1 MFTMRVMSEK
11 DKCYIW
17 IEEDKW
23 KKGTL
28 QKLMNE
34 WIEALYC
41 AKNMLDDPLAWKKR
55 ERKAETIS
63 LGTLGKTFSV

>member
-1 MFTMRVMSEK
+1 MSEK

-41 AKNMLDDPLAWKKR
+41 AKNMLDDL
-55 ERKAETIS
+55 
-63 LGTLGKTFSV
+63 

>member
-1 MFTMRVMSEK
+1 MRVMSKK

-28 QKLMNE
+28 QKNE

-41 AKNMLDDPLAWKKR
+41 AKNMLDDPLAWKKENEKQR
-55 ERKAETIS
+55 PS
-63 LGTLGKTFSV
+63 L

>member
-1 MFTMRVMSEK
+1 MRVMSEK

-41 AKNMLDDPLAWKKR
+41 AKNMLDDPLA
-55 ERKAETIS
+55 ETVS

>member
-1 MFTMRVMSEK
+1 MFTTRVMSEK

-17 IEEDKW
+17 IEEDKLI
-23 KKGTL
+23 KSTL

-41 AKNMLDDPLAWKKR
+41 AENMLSDPLAWKKR
-55 ERKAETIS
+55 ERKAETS
-63 LGTLGKTFSV
+63 L